1 MEAWVSVFETFLDKY
16 GWPTLIVVALWRGW
30 LVIGTEARSW
40 KEIAL
45 RGIEQNE
52 RLAGMAAKVLER
64 RNRDEAVE
72 LDRREDATPEEVV

>member
-1 MEAWVSVFETFLDKY
+1 MDAWVSVFETFLDKY
-16 GWPTLIVVALWRGW
+16 GWPTLVVVALWRGW

-64 RNRDEAVE
+64 RNRDEAVDLE
-72 LDRREDATPEEVV
+72 RRGASEEEVV